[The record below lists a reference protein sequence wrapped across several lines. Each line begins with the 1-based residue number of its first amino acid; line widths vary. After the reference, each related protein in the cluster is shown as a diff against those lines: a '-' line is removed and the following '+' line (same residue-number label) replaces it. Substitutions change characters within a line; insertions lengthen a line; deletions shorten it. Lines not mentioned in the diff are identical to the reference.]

1 MWTFVAC
8 GAALAICGA
17 AVIATGYG
25 IHAMACVSIIRRF
38 ALVGTT
44 AIAAPGLGV
53 AIVLLAYYPAERGTS
68 VPLAFAGIS
77 DPSLIAVSERVLY
90 DAPLVGTG
98 AGTFTAFDPA
108 SRN

>member
-1 MWTFVAC
+1 
-8 GAALAICGA
+8 
-17 AVIATGYG
+17 
-25 IHAMACVSIIRRF
+25 MACVSIIRRS

-68 VPLAFAGIS
+68 PRGTS
-77 DPSLIAVSERVLY
+77 DPSLIALSERVLY